1 MGLVNSSRYT
11 RMYDFRRDSWKQLI
25 DKKYSK
31 SWNTPER
38 LPYLNTI
45 NEILEER
52 IKNNGRHY
60 LEQVSEYENLKKL
73 KLKESKKNLVEK
85 KDFISLG
92 DKKVPLTKNGLP
104 NKTFLSLV
112 EKEIL
117 DSFLSKK
124 EEKSKPEPI
133 DMSFDSLEDLRTFI
147 KNNP

>member
-1 MGLVNSSRYT
+1 MFLIYRNRYNIHKKLLTMGLVNSSRYT

-60 LEQVSEYENLKKL
+60 LEQVSEYEKLKKHNQ
-73 KLKESKKNLVEK
+73 KVLVK
-85 KDFISLG
+85 
-92 DKKVPLTKNGLP
+92 
-104 NKTFLSLV
+104 
-112 EKEIL
+112 
-117 DSFLSKK
+117 
-124 EEKSKPEPI
+124 
-133 DMSFDSLEDLRTFI
+133 
-147 KNNP
+147 